1 MEYLGIVWLTSW
13 LLDFFS
19 SSNPV
24 LMAAESGHNSYA
36 ANVLLVAYNSDD
48 NSAHNLAHNSAQKGV
63 NPHKQRRK
71 SSGQMSSDLQLHE
84 GLIKPLL
91 QSFLSKKSSKGQ
103 GCQRP
108 DQVKTKTQFSS
119 FLPAWLTVDTG
130 VNAGQLI
137 SYPVDSD
144 DLTQTMSKWMDKILP
159 LPGTKTSKLRSR
171 SVADATSR
179 SVANATSPQ
188 VQVARFHSPHS
199 NYEFIDFGVSG
210 DSGYEIRVEG
220 CLIGQ
225 LPDPISAHVV
235 GLQLQQLLQD
245 PNFDP
250 QQIQPTMVD
259 DQPAIQAGSEVLLVV
274 TDTLA
279 EQLNDHPK
287 LLALNWANNLRQAL
301 STDSVTLADSQSHM
315 YGLRESKEIL
325 TGLASWYGPYF
336 HGRLTANGETYN
348 QYDLTAAHPSLPFD
362 TYLKVTNLDNGKAV
376 IVRIN
381 DRGPYIPPRTLD
393 LSLGAAQQLGS
404 EHTGVI
410 PYKAVIMKP
419 AITQR
424 QQKPRQ
430 QVTRL

>member
-36 ANVLLVAYNSDD
+36 ANVLLVAYNSDH
-48 NSAHNLAHNSAQKGV
+48 NSAHNSAQKRGQS
-63 NPHKQRRK
+63 HKQRRK

-91 QSFLSKKSSKGQ
+91 QSFLSKKSSKSQ
-103 GCQRP
+103 VCQRP
-108 DQVKTKTQFSS
+108 DPIKTKTQFSS
-119 FLPAWLTVDTG
+119 FLPIWLTDTQAA
-130 VNAGQLI
+130 NSGQLI
-137 SYPVDSD
+137 SHNRDSD
-144 DLTQTMSKWMDKILP
+144 NPTQTMLQWMDEILP
-159 LPGTKTSKLRSR
+159 IPGTTPAKATATATLVQVVRSYP
-171 SVADATSR
+171 
-179 SVANATSPQ
+179 TSP
-188 VQVARFHSPHS
+188 
-199 NYEFIDFGVSG
+199 NYQFM
-210 DSGYEIRVEG
+210 DSLDSFYEIWVGG
-220 CLIGQ
+220 CLVGK
-225 LPDPISAHVV
+225 LPDPISAHVL

-250 QQIQPTMVD
+250 QQIEATIVHN
-259 DQPAIQAGSEVLLVV
+259 QPAIQVGSEVLLIVSE
-274 TDTLA
+274 TLA
-279 EQLNDHPK
+279 EQLNDRPK
-287 LLALNWANNLRQAL
+287 QLALNWINNLRQAL
-301 STDSVTLADSQSHM
+301 AAPPLTLANSQSQM
-315 YGLRESKEIL
+315 YGLQESKEIL

-362 TYLKVTNLDNGKAV
+362 TYLKVTNLDNGKSV

-393 LSLGAAQQLGS
+393 LSLGAAQELGS

-419 AITQR
+419 AIAQR
-424 QQKPRQ
+424 DQKARQ
-430 QVTRL
+430 EVTRL

>member
-13 LLDFFS
+13 LIDVFS

-36 ANVLLVAYNSDD
+36 ANVLLVAYNS
-48 NSAHNLAHNSAQKGV
+48 AQNSAQKGR
-63 NPHKQRRK
+63 NAQKQRRK
-71 SSGQMSSDLQLHE
+71 SPGQISSDLQLHE

-119 FLPAWLTVDTG
+119 FLPAWLTADTG
-130 VNAGQLI
+130 VNAGKLI
-137 SYPVDSD
+137 SYPVDSN
-144 DLTQTMSKWMDKILP
+144 DLTQTMSQWMDKILP
-159 LPGTKTSKLRSR
+159 LPGTKTSKSR
-171 SVADATSR
+171 
-179 SVANATSPQ
+179 SPQ
-188 VQVARFHSPHS
+188 VQVTRSHSTHS
-199 NYEFIDFGVSG
+199 NYEFVDFGSSG
-210 DSGYEIRVEG
+210 DSTYEIRVEG

-225 LPDPISAHVV
+225 LPDALSAHVV

-250 QQIQPTMVD
+250 EKIQPTMID
-259 DQPAIQAGSEVLLVV
+259 DQPGVKAGSAVLLVV

-279 EQLNDHPK
+279 AQLNDHPK

-301 STDSVTLADSQSHM
+301 STDPVTLADSQSHM
-315 YGLRESKEIL
+315 YGLQESQEIL
-325 TGLASWYGPYF
+325 TGLASWYGPDF

-348 QYDLTAAHPSLPFD
+348 QYDLTAAHPSLPFG
-362 TYLKVTNLDNGKAV
+362 TYLKVTNLDNGKSV

-410 PYKAVIMKP
+410 PYKAVMMKP
-419 AITQR
+419 VTTQR
-424 QQKPRQ
+424 QPKPRQ

>member
-1 MEYLGIVWLTSW
+1 MEYLGIVWLTAW
-13 LLDFFS
+13 LLDVFS

-24 LMAAESGHNSYA
+24 LMAAESGHNSDV
-36 ANVLLVAYNSDD
+36 ANVLLVAYNSAQT
-48 NSAHNLAHNSAQKGV
+48 SAQNSAQKGGHS
-63 NPHKQRRK
+63 HKQPRK
-71 SSGQMSSDLQLHE
+71 SSGQMPRDLQLHE
-84 GLIKPLL
+84 GLIQPLW
-91 QSFLSKKSSKGQ
+91 QSFLSKKSSKRQ

-108 DQVKTKTQFSS
+108 DQLKTKTQFSS
-119 FLPAWLTVDTG
+119 FLPAWLTADTG
-130 VNAGQLI
+130 VNVGQLI
-137 SYPVDSD
+137 SYPVDSNN
-144 DLTQTMSKWMDKILP
+144 LAQTISEWMDKILP
-159 LPGTKTSKLRSR
+159 LPGTKTSKSR
-171 SVADATSR
+171 L
-179 SVANATSPQ
+179 PQ

-199 NYEFIDFGVSG
+199 NDEFIDFGVSG

-235 GLQLQQLLQD
+235 GLKLQQLLQD

-259 DQPAIQAGSEVLLVV
+259 DQPAVQAGSEVLLVV

-301 STDSVTLADSQSHM
+301 STEPVTLADSQSHM
-315 YGLRESKEIL
+315 YGLQESKETL

-348 QYDLTAAHPSLPFD
+348 QYDLTAAHPFLPFD

-419 AITQR
+419 VITQR

-430 QVTRL
+430 EVTRL

>member
-13 LLDFFS
+13 LIDVFS

-24 LMAAESGHNSYA
+24 LMAAESGHNAYA
-36 ANVLLVAYNSDD
+36 ANVLLVAYNS
-48 NSAHNLAHNSAQKGV
+48 AQNSAQNSDQKGG
-63 NPHKQRRK
+63 NSQKQRRK
-71 SSGQMSSDLQLHE
+71 SSGQMSGDLQLHE
-84 GLIKPLL
+84 GLIKPLW
-91 QSFLSKKSSKGQ
+91 QSFRSKKSSKGQ

-119 FLPAWLTVDTG
+119 FLPAWLTADTG

-144 DLTQTMSKWMDKILP
+144 DPTQTMFQWMDKILP
-159 LPGTKTSKLRSR
+159 LPETKTSKSR
-171 SVADATSR
+171 
-179 SVANATSPQ
+179 SPQ
-188 VQVARFHSPHS
+188 VQVARFHSTHS

-225 LPDPISAHVV
+225 LPDALSAHVV

-259 DQPAIQAGSEVLLVV
+259 RRPAVQAGSQVLLVI

-279 EQLNDHPK
+279 AQLNDRPK

-301 STDSVTLADSQSHM
+301 STDPVTLADSQSHM
-315 YGLRESKEIL
+315 YGLQESKEIL

-362 TYLKVTNLDNGKAV
+362 TYLKVTNLDNGKSV

-410 PYKAVIMKP
+410 SYKAVIMKP
-419 AITQR
+419 ATTQR